1 MGDNSHGAIII
12 IWMLA
17 HASTG
22 EDYKLQK
29 LTRVS
34 MVAAAAAAAAPTNP
48 NCYLSLINS
57 VVTGG

>member
-12 IWMLA
+12 IRMLA

-34 MVAAAAAAAAPTNP
+34 MVAAAAPTNP

-57 VVTGG
+57 VLTGG